1 MREYKDAMRD
11 ISELESTFK
20 SSFKNS
26 VDDDDQNRIKIYN

>member
-11 ISELESTFK
+11 INELESTFK

-26 VDDDDQNRIKIYN
+26 VDIDD